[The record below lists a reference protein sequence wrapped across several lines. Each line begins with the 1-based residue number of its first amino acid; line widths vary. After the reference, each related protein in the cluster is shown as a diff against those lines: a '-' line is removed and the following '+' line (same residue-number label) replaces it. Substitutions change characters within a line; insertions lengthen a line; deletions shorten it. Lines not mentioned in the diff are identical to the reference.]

1 MHDTTHSAT
10 DALNVLG
17 QPLMPCGQDPVTG
30 FYRDGCCRVGP
41 DDLGVHAVCAEVT
54 AEFLTFTQQQG
65 NDLATPRP
73 EFGFPGLR
81 PGDRWCL
88 CASRWQEACDAGKAP
103 RVVLQ
108 ATHQAA
114 LTHCRL
120 ADLKRHA
127 IDVN

>member
-1 MHDTTHSAT
+1 MQDTT

-17 QPLMPCGQDPVTG
+17 QPLEPCGQDPVTG

-41 DDLGVHAVCAEVT
+41 DDLGVHAVCAEMT
-54 AEFLTFTQQQG
+54 AEFLAFTQQQG
-65 NDLATPRP
+65 NDLSTPRP

-88 CASRWQEACDAGKAP
+88 CAVRWQEAFAAGRAP

-114 LTHCRL
+114 LTQCRL
-120 ADLKRHA
+120 EDLKRCA
-127 IDVN
+127 VDLN